1 MTSKADILSRIRRN
15 LTPASPLPEL
25 DEAWITYDDPQAH
38 FLEVLESVGGH
49 GQIVT
54 DESELD
60 GVLRELACLADA
72 QRIVC
77 TVENT
82 SLGDVEPA
90 EVADPHDL
98 ADIDVAILPGEFAV
112 AENGA
117 VWVTDRGL
125 PHRVLY
131 FITQHLVLIVPRSQ
145 IVHNLHEAYR
155 RLSFDD
161 AGYGL
166 FISGPAKTADIEQSL
181 VIGAHGPRSLT
192 VLLMD

>member
-1 MTSKADILSRIRRN
+1 MTSKADILVRIRRN

-38 FLEVLESVGGH
+38 FLEVLEAVGGH
-49 GQIVT
+49 GQVVADPGDLEGT
-54 DESELD
+54 LHELP
-60 GVLRELACLADA
+60 CLADA
-72 QRIVC
+72 QRVVC
-77 TVENT
+77 TLENA
-82 SLGDVEPA
+82 SLGNVDLA
-90 EVADPHDL
+90 KVADPHDL
-98 ADIDVAILPGEFAV
+98 ADIDVAVLPGEFAV

-131 FITQHLVLIVPRSQ
+131 FITQHLVLIVPRGQ

-155 RLSFDD
+155 RLSFED

-166 FISGPAKTADIEQSL
+166 FISGPSKTADIEQSL

-192 VLLMD
+192 VLLRA